1 VRGARRGRSS
11 QLPRTEAQYELWRQ
25 ARDFHAWK
33 DRMHDERLPLPTQTQ
48 NDLARCFCGTE
59 ISSAS
64 IPKHIQTAYRGIG
77 A

>member
-1 VRGARRGRSS
+1 
-11 QLPRTEAQYELWRQ
+11 
-25 ARDFHAWK
+25 
-33 DRMHDERLPLPTQTQ
+33 MHDERLPLPTQTQ

-64 IPKHIQTAYRGIG
+64 IPKHTQTAYRGIG